1 MARRKSEF
9 ADLDYNPLTGIF
21 TWRVKVNSRAKYGAV
36 AGCWSRGYW
45 VIRVAGKLHG
55 AHRLAWFFVY
65 GKWPE
70 QIDHINGIQSD
81 NRIANLRLATTA
93 QNAANMKR
101 PKDNTTG
108 FKGVSFKKGKW
119 RATIKHAGH
128 QFQIGTFAT
137 PEEAHAAY
145 VAASRRLFGEFARAG

>member
-1 MARRKSEF
+1 MNRRKSEI

-21 TWRVKVNSRAKYGAV
+21 TWRVKVNSRAKAGAV
-36 AGCWSRGYW
+36 AGSQSRGYW

-65 GKWPE
+65 GEWPK

-81 NRIANLRLATTA
+81 NRIANLRLATNA
-93 QNAANMKR
+93 QNAQNSRCRNRA
-101 PKDNTTG
+101 G
-108 FKGVSFKKGKW
+108 FKGVSPKKGKW
-119 RATIKHAGH
+119 RATIKHDGRSI
-128 QFQIGTFAT
+128 QIGTFAS

-145 VAASRRLFGEFARAG
+145 VAASRRLFGEFARNG